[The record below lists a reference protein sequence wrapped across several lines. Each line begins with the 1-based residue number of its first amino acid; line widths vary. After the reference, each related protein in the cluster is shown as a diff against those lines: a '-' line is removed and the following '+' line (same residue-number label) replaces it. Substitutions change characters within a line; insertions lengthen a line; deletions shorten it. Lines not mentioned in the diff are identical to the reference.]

1 MAIKQIK
8 QFTNEEERKNTIL
21 SPKLDIV
28 FQNLFGEV
36 GSEEITKDLLSTILD
51 EQINEIDLNQN
62 IVLRRRT
69 LEDKMGVVDVLAKIN
84 NNEYC
89 NIEMQIVD
97 HKNSKKRTLYYWA
110 KKYTQG
116 IQKGND
122 YKDLKRTIC
131 VLIADFEVEDLE
143 ELGFHSKWK
152 IIDENE
158 RKKVLTDDFEIHI
171 IELPKIRERKA
182 NGKDKKLL
190 EWLSFLENP
199 ESKEVTGYM
208 EKNKN
213 MKQAKEKLN
222 TLSADE
228 EMRILA
234 ELREK
239 AILDERS
246 LKNGS
251 YDEGHEKG
259 LKEGRAEGRAE
270 GLAEGL
276 IQKNRENAKKMK
288 ERGYKIEEIMEITNL
303 TRQEI
308 EQI

>member
-1 MAIKQIK
+1 M
-8 QFTNEEERKNTIL
+8 
-21 SPKLDIV
+21 
-28 FQNLFGEV
+28 
-36 GSEEITKDLLSTILD
+36 
-51 EQINEIDLNQN
+51 
-62 IVLRRRT
+62 
-69 LEDKMGVVDVLAKIN
+69 
-84 NNEYC
+84 
-89 NIEMQIVD
+89 
-97 HKNSKKRTLYYWA
+97 
-110 KKYTQG
+110 
-116 IQKGND
+116 
-122 YKDLKRTIC
+122 
-131 VLIADFEVEDLE
+131 
-143 ELGFHSKWK
+143 
-152 IIDENE
+152 
-158 RKKVLTDDFEIHI
+158 TDDFEIHI
-171 IELPKIRERKA
+171 IELTKIRERKA

-251 YDEGHEKG
+251 YDEGHAK
-259 LKEGRAEGRAE
+259 GRAE

-288 ERGYKIEEIMEITNL
+288 EEGINIETIIKITNL

-308 EQI
+308 EQL